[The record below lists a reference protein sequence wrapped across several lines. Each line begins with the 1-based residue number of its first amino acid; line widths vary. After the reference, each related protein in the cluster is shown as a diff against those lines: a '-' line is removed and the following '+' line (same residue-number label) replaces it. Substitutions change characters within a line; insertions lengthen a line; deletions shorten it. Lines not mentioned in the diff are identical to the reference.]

1 MNNNILVFGENG
13 QISSELRRLTNKNNN
28 YYFLSSQK
36 CNFLKNGQIS
46 LWIKKIKPSIIINT
60 SAYTN
65 VKKAEKESEK
75 SFIINSKA
83 LQIISTEALKI
94 NATLI
99 HFSTDFVFDG
109 FKKSPYIESDLT
121 NPLNVYGK
129 TKLMGECEI
138 QKKLNKFFILR
149 TSWVHSFF
157 GDNFLKKII
166 NNAELKNMINV
177 TNVEIGTPN
186 SSNFLANST
195 LKIIDMLSIKSDH
208 EIPYGLYHL
217 SSLGEVS
224 RYYYAKY
231 ILKTAQRYNFD
242 LLCDPKAVKSF
253 ISKNDGT
260 LRPKYSVLCS
270 DLFKKTFDINIPR
283 WQHGV
288 IQSIRKLKNEN
299 E

>member
-1 MNNNILVFGENG
+1 MNKNILVFGENG

-36 CNFLKNGQIS
+36 CDFLKDGQIS
-46 LWIKKIKPSIIINT
+46 LWIKKIKPSIIINC

-65 VKKAEKESEK
+65 VEKAQKESEK
-75 SFIINSKA
+75 AFIINSKA
-83 LQIISTEALKI
+83 LQVISNEAVKM
-94 NATLI
+94 NAILI

-109 FKKSPYIESDLT
+109 FKKYPYIESDLT

-138 QKKLNKFFILR
+138 KKKLNKFFIFR
-149 TSWVHSFF
+149 TSWVHSSF

-166 NNAELKNMINV
+166 NNAKLKKMINV

-186 SSNFLANST
+186 STNFLANSI
-195 LKIIDMLSIKSDH
+195 LKIIDMLFTKSNH

-224 RYYYAKY
+224 RYNYAKY

-253 ISKNDGT
+253 ISENYGT

-299 E
+299 